1 MLELTPQEIRNLLYA
16 LWVTQQVER
25 KAFDP
30 ERLKVLTDK
39 LSAAI

>member
-1 MLELTPQEIRNLLYA
+1 MLELTPREIRNLMYA

-30 ERLKVLTDK
+30 ERLKALNDK
-39 LSAAI
+39 LKAAL